1 MKAERE
7 INITVEKDGRRSSN
21 SGCGGGNIF
30 WGLVFLLGA
39 ALFLAGKL
47 GFLKD
52 IGFMS
57 IVFTIGLTAFLING
71 LVRRSFGII
80 LFALAFLVI
89 VNDERLGLEA
99 ITPWPVLGAA
109 LLGTIGLKLLFPG
122 FHKHR
127 AKRHGGRVIAEHRS
141 GETVSYENSFGS
153 VVRYVPAEILNVR
166 LDNSFGSMEI
176 YFSDALLKG
185 HVVNVDVDSS
195 FGNVTLYVP
204 KEWEVMNNAKQAFG
218 SVKAVELSFGFEQT
232 AQDSTSANPA
242 EASGEKNTLYIT
254 GEISFGAL
262 VIEAI

>member
-1 MKAERE
+1 MKRKM
-7 INITVEKDGRRSSN
+7 NITVEKNGR
-21 SGCGGGNIF
+21 IF
-30 WGLVFLLGA
+30 WGFVFLLGA

-57 IVFTIGLTAFLING
+57 IVFTIGLTAFLIDG
-71 LVRRSFGII
+71 LVKRSFGVI
-80 LFALAFLVI
+80 LFSLAFLVI

-109 LLGTIGLKLLFPG
+109 LLGTIGLNLLFPG
-122 FHKHR
+122 FHGKR
-127 AKRHGGRVIAEHRS
+127 VKRHGGRVIEEHRS

-153 VVRYVPAEILNVR
+153 VVRYVPAEISNVR

-185 HVVNVDVDSS
+185 HVINVDVDSS

-204 KEWEVMNNAKQAFG
+204 KEWEVMNNVEQSFG
-218 SVKAVELSFGFEQT
+218 SVKAVELSFGFRQT
-232 AQDSTSANPA
+232 DRDGTSTDPA
-242 EASGEKNTLYIT
+242 EDTGEKNTLYIT
-254 GEISFGAL
+254 GEIAFGAL

>member
-1 MKAERE
+1 M
-7 INITVEKDGRRSSN
+7 NITVEKDGRRSSN
-21 SGCGGGNIF
+21 SGCGGGNVF

-57 IVFTIGLTAFLING
+57 IVFTIGLMAFLING
-71 LVRRSFGII
+71 LVRRSFGVI
-80 LFALAFLVI
+80 LFSLAFLVI

-109 LLGTIGLKLLFPG
+109 LLGTIGLNLLFPG
-122 FHKHR
+122 FH
-127 AKRHGGRVIAEHRS
+127 RHGARRRRGGGGHAIEEYRS

-153 VVRYVPAEILNVR
+153 VVRYVPVEISNVR

-176 YFSDALLKG
+176 YFSDALPKG
-185 HVVNVDVDSS
+185 HVINVDVDSS

-204 KEWEVMNNAKQAFG
+204 KEWEVINNAEQSFG
-218 SVKAVELSFGFEQT
+218 SVKAVELSFGFGQT
-232 AQDSTSANPA
+232 DQDGTPADPA
-242 EASGEKNTLYIT
+242 ENSGEKNTLYIT

-262 VIEAI
+262 VVEAI